1 MRESRIFYIGF
12 SDNDLPMIY
21 VGSVDKQKR
30 KELKMAYCQS
40 CGAQLSDSANFCQS
54 CGCAVSG
61 NYNQSGS
68 SGSST
73 AKTAATVVGTVAGGL
88 AAEPSDAQTLQTSD
102 DALSQ
107 RSERSYGAYGRP
119 QRWAYGRTHGRSQRR
134 TRRSRT
140 GRPQIKNTQS
150 RDQSVSALVVYLKTA
165 GCRRAVLTYNC

>member
-21 VGSVDKQKR
+21 VGSVDKQKKKGTQNGILSKLRRSTERQRQFLSELRLCR
-30 KELKMAYCQS
+30 KR
-40 CGAQLSDSANFCQS
+40 QLQPKRFFGLEHRKN
-54 CGCAVSG
+54 GRNGRG
-61 NYNQSGS
+61 NG
-68 SGSST
+68 G
-73 AKTAATVVGTVAGGL
+73 GGL

-107 RSERSYGAYGRP
+107 RSERSYGRP

-134 TRRSRT
+134 TRWSRT